1 MRIALGIEYDGSAFS
16 GWQRQHHARSVQAEV
31 ERALSQVAAH
41 PVTVHCAG
49 RTDSGVHASYQV
61 AHFDSPALRSPRSWT
76 FGVNANLPTD
86 VAVRWAQPVADSF
99 HARFS
104 ARSRAYEYIICN
116 RPTRPGLWHGRVT
129 WECRPLDVRTMA
141 DAARHWLGEHD
152 FSTFRAQG
160 CQSRHSI
167 RTVYRCE
174 VAAEGDFIALQ
185 VEANAFLQHMVRNFA
200 GVLLEIGRGN
210 RPPEWAAEL
219 LALRSRAAGG
229 VTAPPHGL
237 TLVAVRYPAEYALPL
252 PDDRPIRL
260 GTAGGGLSG

>member
-1 MRIALGIEYDGSAFS
+1 MRFVLGIEYDGSAFH

-41 PVTVHCAG
+41 PVIVHCAG

-61 AHFDSPALRSPRSWT
+61 AHFDSLARRSPRAWT
-76 FGVNANLPTD
+76 FGANANLPAD
-86 VAVRWAQPVADSF
+86 VAVRWVLPIADTF

-104 ARSRAYEYIICN
+104 ARSRAYEYIVCN

-129 WECRPLDVRTMA
+129 WECRPLDASAMA
-141 DAARHWLGEHD
+141 EAARHWLGEHD
-152 FSTFRAQG
+152 FSSFRAQG
-160 CQSRHSI
+160 CQSRHPI
-167 RTVYRCE
+167 RTVLRCD
-174 VAAEGDFIALQ
+174 VIVEGDFITLQ

-200 GVLLEIGRGN
+200 GVLLEIGRGK

-219 LALRSRAAGG
+219 LAQRSRAAGG

-237 TLVAVRYPAEYALPL
+237 TLVAVRYPPEFALPL
-252 PDDRPIRL
+252 PDSGQIRYI
-260 GTAGGGLSG
+260 TASGAWSV